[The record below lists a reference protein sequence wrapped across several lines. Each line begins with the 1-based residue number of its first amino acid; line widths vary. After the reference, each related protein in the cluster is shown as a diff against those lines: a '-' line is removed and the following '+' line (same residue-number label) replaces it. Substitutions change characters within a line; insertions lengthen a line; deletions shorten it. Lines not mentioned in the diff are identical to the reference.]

1 MRDFAQLVDRDIF
14 AQMLL
19 QIADALVEY
28 RFLAGADM
36 RGSCPLMIT
45 FLPQNPQPQH
55 QALQKQDCF
64 QIITRLLLVDLFNRV
79 LQLMHQHFVDRIVQH
94 QNLRQLQRLD
104 KPCDFMYRLNGKMEK
119 EKLDCVFADGTDR
132 IKGVDRHDQQ
142 IARPDL
148 VFLILNDNPAMSMQE
163 EQDLEM
169 VHENAVIDQRRLL
182 GKPSYFKNFII
193 KFFFDFGE
201 IIFLYGRIN

>member
-55 QALQKQDCF
+55 QALQKRDCF

-104 KPCDFMYRLNGKMEK
+104 KPCDFMHRLNGKMEK
-119 EKLDCVFADGTDR
+119 EKRFYKFWCWWKPKPFFLEHKKRDIGKNFRYNKITTNYRKEISLC
-132 IKGVDRHDQQ
+132 
-142 IARPDL
+142 PL
-148 VFLILNDNPAMSMQE
+148 LIL
-163 EQDLEM
+163 
-169 VHENAVIDQRRLL
+169 
-182 GKPSYFKNFII
+182 SYLFSI
-193 KFFFDFGE
+193 
-201 IIFLYGRIN
+201 